1 MVSQLLFGIVFG
13 IGILMYST
21 NILRAYNS
29 FNRSILILIQAR
41 LTTME
46 ISMMSPKI
54 VVGVPK
60 VFGAVFGAVFG
71 VCGMEI
77 NGAIAQVPPPPVSQ
91 QSLQEFQQPTQSGFA
106 LGSNG
111 TGLNLLQL
119 LQNANLLNSKS
130 AAEVSAGQ
138 KETIDEASIQF
149 RKQQRQQLGIT
160 NPALVDGTNRV

>member
-1 MVSQLLFGIVFG
+1 
-13 IGILMYST
+13 MYST

-29 FNRSILILIQAR
+29 LDRSILILIQAR
-41 LTTME
+41 LITLE
-46 ISMMSPKI
+46 ISMVSPRI
-54 VVGVPK
+54 AIAVLT
-60 VFGAVFGAVFG
+60 VFGAVFG
-71 VCGMEI
+71 VCGIEI
-77 NGAIAQVPPPPVSQ
+77 NEAIAQVPPPPVSQ
-91 QSLQEFQQPTQSGFA
+91 QSLQEFQQPNQSGFA

-111 TGLNLLQL
+111 SGLNLLQL

-160 NPALVDGTNRV
+160 NPALVDGTNPKK